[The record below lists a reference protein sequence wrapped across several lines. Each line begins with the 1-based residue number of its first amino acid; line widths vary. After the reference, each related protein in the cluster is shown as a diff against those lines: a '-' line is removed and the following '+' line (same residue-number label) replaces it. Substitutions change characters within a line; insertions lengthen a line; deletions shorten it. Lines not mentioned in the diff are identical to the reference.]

1 MRQKA
6 VVELIEPKAGELILD
21 IGCGSARDFVVFA
34 NTGAICIGIDFS
46 SGMLSQGREA
56 INKER

>member
-46 SGMLSQGREA
+46 NGMLSRGREA